1 MIALDKRRMEK
12 RFIALPSSF
21 IFYEINLCSSTISIR
36 LTLFICWSNVGVN
49 LVEVNFPVK
58 IKIVLSLLRREKNL
72 NRDQCDLLLSFGQM
86 SSAQAIANS
95 SVMFQSS

>member
-1 MIALDKRRMEK
+1 M
-12 RFIALPSSF
+12 
-21 IFYEINLCSSTISIR
+21 
-36 LTLFICWSNVGVN
+36 LFHNIYKADAIYLLEQVGVN